1 MQKTEIEILLV
12 EDHPDDVELTLQA
25 FRKNNLANRVH
36 VARDG
41 EEALE
46 FLYCRGRYTDRLG
59 DRPPRLVMLDLKLP
73 KIDGLEVLRIVKGDP
88 VLRMIPVVVMTSS
101 SEQRD
106 LIEGYRL
113 GVNSYIQKPVSFDRF
128 QEIVAQLGFYW
139 LAVNEALPPGAYL
152 RGSGN
157 GTPSPFPNSPPPSSK
172 TI

>member
-1 MQKTEIEILLV
+1 METNDIEILLV

-25 FRKNNLANRVH
+25 FRRSKLANRVH

-41 EEALE
+41 EEALD
-46 FLYCRGRYTDRLG
+46 FLYCRGIHAGRRL
-59 DRPPRLVMLDLKLP
+59 DRPPRVMLLDLKLP
-73 KIDGLEVLRIVKGDP
+73 KIDGLEVLRIVKADP

-106 LIEGYRL
+106 LVEGYRL

-139 LAVNEALPPGAYL
+139 LVVNEPVPRTAYEQSRSAGPCSGEPPM
-152 RGSGN
+152 
-157 GTPSPFPNSPPPSSK
+157 PQ
-172 TI
+172 